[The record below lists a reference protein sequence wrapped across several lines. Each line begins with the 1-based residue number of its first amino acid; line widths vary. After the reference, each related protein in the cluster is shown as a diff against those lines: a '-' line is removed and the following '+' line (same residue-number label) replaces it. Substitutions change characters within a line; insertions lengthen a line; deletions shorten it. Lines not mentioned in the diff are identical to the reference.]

1 MTRLLVTGATG
12 LLGLNLSLR
21 ASEQRYTVIG
31 LAHTRK
37 LREIPFE
44 LQYVDLLDTQQA
56 LNVIQDTKV
65 DAIIHCAAIANIN
78 AAEQFPE
85 ITQILNVGVPARL
98 AEKAA
103 DWQIPFIHISSDAVF
118 DGRTGGYVESDS
130 PNPLSLYARS
140 KLESEAGVL
149 RNNPK
154 AMVARVVFF
163 GWSLSGTRSLS
174 EFFFNNLRAGQSV
187 QGFTDTYFSPL
198 YVEDLADLLLE
209 MLARGL
215 SGVYHV
221 TSLQAMSKYTFGV
234 NIAQRFG
241 FDPSLIEPV
250 RAADL
255 DRGAIRSLNLT
266 LKPDKLQADLDCPLP
281 TVDDGIEKLYQRWQ
295 EGYPAYLQRLAV

>member
-85 ITQILNVGVPARL
+85 ITQRLNVGVPARL

-140 KLESEAGVL
+140 KLESEEGVL
-149 RNNPK
+149 GINPK

>member
-140 KLESEAGVL
+140 KLESEEGVL
-149 RNNPK
+149 GINPK

-250 RAADL
+250 SAADL

>member
-140 KLESEAGVL
+140 KLESEEGVL
-149 RNNPK
+149 GINPK